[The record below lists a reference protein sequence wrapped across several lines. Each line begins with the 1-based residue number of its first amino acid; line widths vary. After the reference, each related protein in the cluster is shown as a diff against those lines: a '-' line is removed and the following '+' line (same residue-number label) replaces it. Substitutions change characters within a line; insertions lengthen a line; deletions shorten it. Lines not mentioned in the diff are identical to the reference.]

1 MNIKKQVNAPKS
13 VEGTTPKKQN
23 VAGGTNNTE
32 VKQAIKNIDN
42 NKAMFTKAELDDMKS
57 DTATGSNG
65 GIDTI
70 SINNKDSF
78 NTVRRSAGSKQVRHL
93 MRIIAQ
99 ECSKSATGIITYQ
112 AFCDAWEDEDK
123 CGYKQTVPECFTHY
137 WNGSSGATKN
147 LVRTTSKHNLD
158 LTTLNDALSFNR

>member
-1 MNIKKQVNAPKS
+1 MNKKIKVNAPNS

-23 VAGGTNNTE
+23 VAGGTNNAE

-42 NKAMFTKAELDDMKS
+42 KIAMFTKAELDDMKS
-57 DTATGSNG
+57 DTATGGSG

-78 NTVRRSAGSKQVRHL
+78 TTVRNSAGSKQVKHL
-93 MRIIAQ
+93 MRVIAKR
-99 ECSKSATGIITYQ
+99 CAKSPTGIITYQ
-112 AFCDAWEDEDK
+112 EFSDAWEDENK
-123 CGYKQTVPECFTHY
+123 CGYKQTVSECFTHY

-147 LVRTTSKHNLD
+147 LVRTTRLQ
-158 LTTLNDALSFNR
+158 LATLNDALSFNS